1 MTHDIAKFVQNYRV
15 EKWISLS
22 AVFKNYLEKTIAA
35 PPPPNRGRVKK
46 LFFSASID
54 NEGGGYIKRR

>member
-1 MTHDIAKFVQNYRV
+1 MTHDIVKFVQNYRV

-22 AVFKNYLEKTIAA
+22 AVFKNYLEKTIA
-35 PPPPNRGRVKK
+35 PPPNRGRVKK

>member
-1 MTHDIAKFVQNYRV
+1 MTHDIAKFVQNNRV

-35 PPPPNRGRVKK
+35 PPPNRGRVKK